1 MPELTRPTPER
12 FGNDPS
18 DWSNPFAGDLQ
29 AGSVRVS
36 TAAMHDEYLPVAGET
51 VRAIRTRYA
60 DRLGIDPN
68 GLAILN
74 GQPADEEAVVE
85 AGAVLFFQ
93 RAAGEKGRAAATSK
107 LIRYASAT
115 PPNPQVW
122 KRFLSVVGKRKATCD
137 RRRPL
142 SRAS

>member
-1 MPELTRPTPER
+1 MTELTRPTPER

-18 DWSNPFAGDLQ
+18 DWNNPFAADHQG
-29 AGSVRVS
+29 GNVRVS

-74 GQPADEEAVVE
+74 GQPADENTVVE

-93 RAAGEKGRAAATSK
+93 RAAGEKGRAAAASK
-107 LIRYASAT
+107 LMRYASAM
-115 PPNPQVW
+115 PPNPKVW
-122 KRFLSVVGKRKATCD
+122 KRFLKVAGKHKATRD
-137 RRRPL
+137 PRRPL